1 MKLTKLS
8 AAWLPESTCRLMPAP
23 PRLDA
28 GTASQLIPGVSPT
41 DNRTTMGNQIPNDR
55 LSVQAPDYVV
65 LAAKA
70 ALGAVPFAGSL
81 LSEIAGS
88 IIPNQRIDRIVSFA
102 RELEA
107 RLSDVDQRFVRS
119 QLTNENFTDLIE
131 EALRQVAR
139 SVSQERR
146 AHIAALIVNGLKPD
160 DVSFIESKHLLRI
173 LGEIND
179 IEVIRLVSHLYE
191 TMGSGEDYWNKHRDV
206 LEPVAPAFGS
216 SQREIDKGTLQD
228 SYDEHLA
235 QLGLLSARHNVDS
248 RTNQLVVD
256 RFTGALE
263 VRGYAITSL
272 GRLLLKQV
280 GAEVEDA
287 G

>member
-1 MKLTKLS
+1 MYG
-8 AAWLPESTCRLMPAP
+8 ERR
-23 PRLDA
+23 PRLSGRALA
-28 GTASQLIPGVSPT
+28 GLL
-41 DNRTTMGNQIPNDR
+41 NRVVMENDIIADR
-55 LSVQAPDYVV
+55 LSIQTPDYVV
-65 LAAKA
+65 TAAKA

-81 LSEIAGS
+81 LSEIAGA
-88 IIPNQRIDRIVSFA
+88 IIPNQRIERIVSFA
-102 RELEA
+102 RELES
-107 RLSDVDQRFVRS
+107 RLSEVDQRLIRS

-139 SVSQERR
+139 SVSHERR
-146 AHIAALIVNGLKPD
+146 AHIAALIANGLKPD
-160 DVSFIESKHLLRI
+160 DVSFVESKHLLRI

-179 IEVIRLVSHLYE
+179 IEVIRLVSHQFE
-191 TMGSGEDYWNKHRDV
+191 TMGSGEEYWAKHRDV
-206 LEPVAPAFGS
+206 LEPVAPTMGS
-216 SQREIDKGTLQD
+216 SRREIDRATLQD

-256 RFTGALE
+256 RFTGTLE
-263 VRGYAITSL
+263 VRGYQITSL